1 MYHTA
6 DAGYLSGD
14 REGCLKGTRRDVLL
28 QIEQW
33 LMDENDRRVF
43 WLNGLA
49 GTGKTTIAQTFA
61 ETSFA
66 DGKLGASFFC
76 SRDFEN
82 RSNLKAIFPTLA
94 FQLAYQYPKFR
105 EQLLQVLRA
114 NPDVGQESLCS
125 QLEKVIIRP
134 LKATNIPT
142 LIIIDALDECKDK
155 EPASAILS
163 TLSRY
168 VDQIPGVKFFITGRP
183 EPPIREGFRLEL
195 LCPITEV
202 LKLHEVESTSVD
214 EDIRLYLRT
223 HLTLIPKTRT
233 TCKFPEEWPSSP
245 DINVLCK
252 RAAGFFIYASTVVK
266 FVASKRHFPTERL
279 EKIVSLPQSHSHEG
293 GVDLLYTQ
301 ILELAFHDVDPGE
314 PELFSRFRNVVGA
327 VLLAFQPLSGQDL
340 SVLVRDCGTPFHI
353 FMTLDPLHSLLNVSD
368 DETNLIKVFHKSL
381 PDFLTD
387 QNRCTNKQ
395 FLIDPLVH
403 HERILLTCLE
413 LMKKQLRRN
422 ICNLED
428 YAFLKEV
435 KDLDAFKKTDIGS
448 SLEYACRFWTKH
460 LASIPGNGPHTKQV
474 QDEIEDVFTKNVLH
488 WIEVLSILGHL
499 GAAVYAIND
508 IRQWYASV
516 SSIQIFSLI
525 TYTHTLP

>member
-61 ETSFA
+61 EMSFA

-142 LIIIDALDECKDK
+142 LIIVDALDECKDK

-163 TLSRY
+163 VLSRY
-168 VDQIPGVKFFITGRP
+168 VDQIPNVKFFITGRP
-183 EPPIREGFRLEL
+183 EPPIRKGFRLKL
-195 LCPITEV
+195 LRPITEV
-202 LKLHEVESTSVD
+202 LNLHEVKPTLVD
-214 EDIRLYLRT
+214 EDIRSYLRA
-223 HLTLIPKTRT
+223 HLAKIAETRSS
-233 TCKFPEEWPSSP
+233 CNFPEEWPSPSDV
-245 DINVLCK
+245 DILCEK
-252 RAAGFFIYASTVVK
+252 AAGFFIYASTVVK
-266 FVASKRHFPTERL
+266 FIGSKHDIPTDRL
-279 EKIVSLPQSHSHEG
+279 DWIISHSSGHIHER

-301 ILELAFHDVDPGE
+301 ILQLAFHDVDSSE
-314 PELFSRFRNVVGA
+314 EELFSHFRNVVGA
-327 VLLAFQPLSGQDL
+327 VLLVFQPLLGSDL
-340 SVLVRDCGTPFHI
+340 SALTKNCGTPHI
-353 FMTLDPLHSLLNVSD
+353 FTTLGSLHSLLHVPD
-368 DETNLIKVFHKSL
+368 DEANPIQVFHKSL

-387 QNRCTNKQ
+387 KDRCKDTK
-395 FLIDPLVH
+395 FFIDPLIH
-403 HERILLTCLE
+403 HENIVLSCLE
-413 LMKKQLRRN
+413 LMRKQLKRN

-428 YAFLKEV
+428 YSILREV
-435 KDLDAFKKTDIGS
+435 KDLNIHRKTYIGS
-448 SLEYACRFWTKH
+448 SLEYVCQFWTKH
-460 LASIPGNGPHTKQV
+460 LASTPGNGPYTKQV
-474 QDEIEDVFTKNVLH
+474 QEEIDNFFTRHVLH

-508 IRQWYASV
+508 IRQWYTSV
-516 SSIQIFSLI
+516 SYI
-525 TYTHTLP
+525 